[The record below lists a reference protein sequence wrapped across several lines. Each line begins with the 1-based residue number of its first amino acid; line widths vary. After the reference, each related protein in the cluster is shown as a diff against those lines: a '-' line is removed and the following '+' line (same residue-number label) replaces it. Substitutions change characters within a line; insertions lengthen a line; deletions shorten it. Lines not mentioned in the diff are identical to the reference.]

1 MTLLWPVAGVLFAL
15 LWLFVRGVAL
25 SPLPILGE
33 FLIGLAVG
41 LPVAYASRRLY
52 DEEVPVRRSLRVL
65 PYGAL
70 YTVVFL
76 KDLIIAN
83 FDVAYRV
90 LAPWAPIKPSVIVLP
105 LRVETDLGITT
116 IANSITL
123 TPGTLTMD
131 YDAEHNALIVHTLY
145 MPDRESVVRPI
156 RTWENYALVIFNER
170 GMPGD
175 PIPEIP
181 GDDDWWAENDAD
193 DEERESESEMTRGG
207 NANGIGGESGGD

>member
-25 SPLPILGE
+25 SPLPIIGE
-33 FLIGLAVG
+33 FLIGLGVG
-41 LPVAYASRRLY
+41 LPIAYASRRLY
-52 DEEVPVRRSLRVL
+52 DEHVPVRRSILVL
-65 PYGAL
+65 PYGVL

-105 LRVETDLGITT
+105 LRVQTDLAITT

-131 YDAEHNALIVHTLY
+131 YDAEHNALIVHTIY
-145 MPDRESVVRPI
+145 MEHRESVIQPI
-156 RTWENYALVIFNER
+156 RTWENYALVIFDEE

-175 PIPEIP
+175 PIPPISD
-181 GDDDWWAENDAD
+181 GVVR
-193 DEERESESEMTRGG
+193 DEAVSQEVP
-207 NANGIGGESGGD
+207 GGESDGD